1 MKIAYFDCFAGA
13 SGDMILGA
21 LLDAGLELSTL
32 KAELARLG
40 LSGYALGVRKV
51 RKQGI
56 GGSQAL
62 VEIHGMENAA
72 ENHDHPPPES
82 NGPPHHHEHGHHP
95 LPDHHQAHHIHH
107 DHHHDHEHHH
117 HDHRHQH
124 SHPAAHP
131 HRNLHD
137 IRNIITASSLTDAV
151 KAQSIR
157 IFERLAEAE
166 ARVHQSTVEEVHFHE
181 VGALDAIIDVVG
193 GVVGLAAMGIEAVYC
208 SPLHVGCG
216 TVTCAHGT
224 LPVPAPAT
232 LELIRGKP
240 VYSTGVRGELLTPTG
255 AAILTTLA
263 VDFGPLP
270 AMTVQH
276 IGYGA
281 GQKELPISNLL
292 RLSIGTLE
300 NAKPRYQT
308 ERVAVLQ
315 TTIDDMN
322 PQVYDYLME
331 RLLDMGAK
339 DVFYAPV
346 QMKKNRMGTLV
357 TVLCPVDM
365 VNPVADLLLR
375 ETTSIGLRWH
385 IEERL
390 ITHRQIRQVQTPL
403 GVIRYKVARNSDGQT
418 VNISPEYDDCKLAAH
433 TRGVPLKQV
442 LERALAAAVVQE
454 QKESCPR

>member
-21 LLDAGLELSTL
+21 LLDAGLELSALT
-32 KAELARLG
+32 AELARLG
-40 LSGYALGVRKV
+40 LSGYTLGVQKV

-62 VEIHGMENAA
+62 VNLHAEENA
-72 ENHDHPPPES
+72 S
-82 NGPPHHHEHGHHP
+82 QSHHHVH
-95 LPDHHQAHHIHH
+95 A
-107 DHHHDHEHHH
+107 HH
-117 HDHRHQH
+117 HDHRHPAHHQAH
-124 SHPAAHP
+124 DAHHDDHHGHDHHHALHHHPAPQP

-137 IRNIITASSLTDAV
+137 IRNIITASSLTDPI
-151 KAQSIR
+151 KARSIR

-166 ARVHQSTVEEVHFHE
+166 ARVHHSTLEEVHFHE

-193 GVVGLAAMGIEAVYC
+193 AVVGLTALGIEAVYC

-240 VYSTGVRGELLTPTG
+240 VYSTGVKGELLTPTG

-270 AMTVQH
+270 AMTVQQV
-276 IGYGA
+276 GYGA
-281 GQKELPISNLL
+281 GQKDLPMSNLL
-292 RLSIGTLE
+292 RLSIGTL
-300 NAKPRYQT
+300 ACSTPPYPI
-308 ERVAVLQ
+308 ERVAVLK

-322 PQVYDYLME
+322 PQLYDYVME
-331 RLLDMGAK
+331 RLLDMGAR

-346 QMKKNRMGTLV
+346 QMKKNRLGTLV
-357 TVLCPVDM
+357 TVLCPVEM
-365 VNPVADLLLR
+365 VNLMADVLLR

-385 IEERL
+385 FEER
-390 ITHRQIRQVQTPL
+390 IIAHRQIRQVETPF
-403 GVIRYKVARNSDGQT
+403 GVIHYKVARCNDGQP
-418 VNISPEYDDCKLAAH
+418 VNIAPEYDDCRQAA
-433 TRGVPLKQV
+433 REQGIPLKQV
-442 LERALAAAVVQE
+442 MERVVAAAVAQE
-454 QKESCPR
+454 QKASYV